1 MQSTEVQP
9 LDATAGDVLPTV
21 APCNR
26 DLLTGFAFTALVPA
40 IFWTALSAFIAI
52 GLGYDPDA
60 ATIALAGSAIALFL
74 GLVFAMLR
82 ARPD

>member
-1 MQSTEVQP
+1 MQTTEIQP
-9 LDATAGDVLPTV
+9 LDATGGDVLPTV

-26 DLLTGFAFTALVPA
+26 DLLTGFALTALVPA

-52 GLGYDPDA
+52 GLGYEPHA
-60 ATIALAGSAIALFL
+60 VTIALVGAAIALFL

>member
-1 MQSTEVQP
+1 MQSTEIQP

-26 DLLTGFAFTALVPA
+26 GLLSGFALTALVPA
-40 IFWTALSAFIAI
+40 IFWMALWVFIAI
-52 GLGYDPDA
+52 GLGYEPDA
-60 ATIALAGSAIALFL
+60 GTIALAGSAIALFL

-82 ARPD
+82 ARPN